1 MKFYHVTNCN
11 RIIQVG
17 ALALQFAPYDHVGTW
32 MGVYATNKPDEISLL
47 DTAADDPKSSITT
60 LTEAEYQRCIKKK
73 VSASNSYAPS
83 LALSTPTPGV
93 RQPAASAEPVDSNP
107 NAPLV
112 EPQAAPL
119 DSVGAAIEVV
129 SVQPRLKK

>member
-1 MKFYHVTNCN
+1 MNYYHVTNCN
-11 RIIQVG
+11 RQITVDG
-17 ALALQFAPYDHVGTW
+17 LSFQFAPYDHVGTW
-32 MGVYATNKPDEISLL
+32 MGVYATSSASEITAL
-47 DTAADDPKSSITT
+47 DAAAGNPKSSITT
-60 LTEAEYQRCIKKK
+60 LTQAEYETCIKKK

-93 RQPAASAEPVDSNP
+93 RQPVASAEPVDSNP
-107 NAPLV
+107 NAPTL
-112 EPQAAPL
+112 EPEAAPL